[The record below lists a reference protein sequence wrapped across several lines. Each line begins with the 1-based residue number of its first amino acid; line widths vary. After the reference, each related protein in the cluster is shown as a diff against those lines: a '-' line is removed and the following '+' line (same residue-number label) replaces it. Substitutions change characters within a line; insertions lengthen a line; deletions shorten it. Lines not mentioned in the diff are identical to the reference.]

1 LTLDTNR
8 PWSFFEAADLHR
20 QYLEK
25 CSGIKDY
32 QEMCHRLADPQNP
45 QATRIW
51 DVMTEAP
58 VTFIESP
65 CGRKRFFPPDSKNVY
80 TEACNHPIQGM
91 GATMTK
97 AAMVLIARE
106 VLKRGWY
113 GKAYLVNAI
122 HDELVMEADADI
134 APAVAVMMKE
144 AMERAGAFYIKDVK
158 IVASFPTEDGT
169 AAMWVK
175 E

>member
-1 LTLDTNR
+1 
-8 PWSFFEAADLHR
+8 
-20 QYLEK
+20 
-25 CSGIKDY
+25 
-32 QEMCHRLADPQNP
+32 
-45 QATRIW
+45 
-51 DVMTEAP
+51 
-58 VTFIESP
+58 
-65 CGRKRFFPPDSKNVY
+65 
-80 TEACNHPIQGM
+80 
-91 GATMTK
+91 
-97 AAMVLIARE
+97 
-106 VLKRGWY
+106 LKRGWY